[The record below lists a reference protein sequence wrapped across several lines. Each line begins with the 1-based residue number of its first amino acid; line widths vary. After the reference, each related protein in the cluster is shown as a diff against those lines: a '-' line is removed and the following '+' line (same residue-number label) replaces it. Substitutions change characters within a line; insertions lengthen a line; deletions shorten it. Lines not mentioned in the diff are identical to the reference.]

1 MQGSPSQP
9 GPSQPSPSPHALA
22 FILITILLDTIGLG
36 IVIPVTPQLLLELSG
51 NSGPGGLSEAATWGG
66 WLGGGYALMQFIFAP
81 IIGNLSDRFGRRPVL
96 LLSLLAFAIDYAIMG
111 FATSMWMLFVGRCLA
126 GAAGGSYI
134 AANAYIA
141 DISTPD
147 ERAKR
152 FGLVGAAFGVGFIL
166 GPVVGGLLGEFGSRV
181 PFYAAAIVA
190 AGNLLYGLL
199 VVPESLLPENR
210 RAFSLRRANP
220 VGAVLQ
226 VRRYPL
232 VFALLGSVL
241 LYQLAHDA
249 NPSTFNYFV
258 IAQFNWTPREVGASI
273 GLIGL
278 LIAIVQG
285 GLIGVVLP
293 RLGERRAAMF
303 GLGCMAIGFTGYAF
317 STVPWMLFASML
329 PFALCGFAMPAMRS
343 MMSRAVPAD
352 AQGELQGATASM
364 SGITMIVAPLL
375 MTQLF
380 AWATTPGNELH
391 FPGAPFLLAGAL
403 ALLSLLWL
411 TRTLAKHRA

>member
-1 MQGSPSQP
+1 MNTQSEHAVPRTPPAAPSR
-9 GPSQPSPSPHALA
+9 HAMA
-22 FILITILLDTIGLG
+22 FIFITILLDTIGLG
-36 IVIPVTPQLLLELSG
+36 IIIPVTPQLLLELSG
-51 NSGPGGLSEAATWGG
+51 SHGPSSLSDAATWGG
-66 WLGGGYALMQFIFAP
+66 WLGVSYALMTFIFGP

-96 LLSLLAFAIDYAIMG
+96 LLSLLAFAIDYTVMG
-111 FATSMWMLFVGRCLA
+111 FATSIWMLFVGRCLA
-126 GAAGGSYI
+126 GMAGGSYI

-147 ERAKR
+147 ERARR
-152 FGLVGAAFGVGFIL
+152 FGLVGAAFGLGFIL
-166 GPVVGGLLGEFGSRV
+166 GPVIGGLLGELGSRV
-181 PFYAAAIVA
+181 PFFAAAAVA
-190 AGNLLYGLL
+190 TGNLLYGFF
-199 VVPESLLPENR
+199 VVPESLSQQNR

-226 VRRYPL
+226 VRRYPM

-241 LYQLAHDA
+241 LFQLAHDA

-258 IAQFNWTPREVGASI
+258 IAQFNWTPREVGLSI

-293 RLGERRAAMF
+293 RLGERRAAML
-303 GLGCMAIGFTGYAF
+303 GLGFMAIGFTGYAF
-317 STVPWMLFASML
+317 STAPWMLFASML
-329 PFALCGFAMPAMRS
+329 PFALSGFAMPAMRS
-343 MMSRAVPAD
+343 MMSRVVPAD

-380 AWATTPGNELH
+380 AWATAPENGWN

-411 TRTLAKHRA
+411 IRTLGQV